1 MTDDT
6 MLSDAIVFS
15 RFAYIYLYRK
25 MLNKLCFL
33 GVLYEPSVCCGPL
46 SAEYFAYLIKCTS
59 TFDSSFTGD
68 GDTVQNV
75 GRSRKQQFAITQ
87 KLLLVSSKQNCVS
100 DSVLL
105 FLYIIGR
112 FDSNFRCI
120 LKYFLFCNCVM
131 SNLSWSNIYSID

>member
-15 RFAYIYLYRK
+15 RFAYVYLYRK

-33 GVLYEPSVCCGPL
+33 GVLYELSVCCSPL
-46 SAEYFAYLIKCTS
+46 SAEYFAYLIKSTS

-75 GRSRKQQFAITQ
+75 GKSRKQQFAITQ
-87 KLLLVSSKQNCVS
+87 KLLLVSSKQNCLPDLVF
-100 DSVLL
+100 L
-105 FLYIIGR
+105 FLY
-112 FDSNFRCI
+112 
-120 LKYFLFCNCVM
+120 YH
-131 SNLSWSNIYSID
+131 